1 MLKNLTIN
9 NVVLIDKISIDFNN
23 GLTILS
29 GETGSGKSILLDAV
43 GLAIGF
49 RSNSRLIGSLD
60 NKATVLAEFD
70 IAKNILCQE
79 ILQNHDINFENNQL
93 IIRRTISENA
103 VNKIFV
109 NDMPISVNLLAKI
122 GETLVEING
131 QHEQHGLLSPAN
143 HLEILDEFAGNQN
156 LVLQLKKLYQE
167 LVSIDKQINEN
178 LENESSIIRERDYLE
193 YSLNEINSANILPN
207 EEEILTL
214 KKNRL
219 VAGEK
224 INNFIS
230 DIKNCLETA
239 NSSLLQS
246 QKILS
251 RNQNLIDNFLSESS
265 LDFEKINIATDE
277 MIAKIDDNYLQIENI
292 KKQFNNFD
300 ESKDEIEERL
310 FLIRSLARKFNC
322 SVADLTTI
330 KTTFEDK
337 LKQLII
343 GQDNS
348 KNLLKLRSEKL
359 QEYQKI
365 CQKLTTNRQKSAK
378 DLAKKVE
385 DELEFLK
392 MKGTKFLVEILPN
405 ITNETGKE
413 YFFTGNEKAK
423 FKASLNKG
431 AFDDINKIASGG
443 ELSRFMLAMKV
454 ALMNVKTIPTIIFD
468 EIDTGISGSTSDAV
482 GKRMKALANKAQIL
496 AVTHQP
502 QIASKADHHFKIAK
516 IDDGKKVSTKI
527 CELNPEDKVQEIA
540 RMLSGENI
548 SPQAIEVAKNLLS
561 EGAV

>member
-23 GLTILS
+23 GLSILS

-49 RSNSRLIGSLD
+49 RSNSRLIGGLD

-70 IAKNILCQE
+70 ITKNILCKE

-93 IIRRTISENA
+93 IIRRTISENS

-131 QHEQHGLLSPAN
+131 QHEQHGLLSTAN

-156 LVLQLKKLYQE
+156 LISQLKKLYQE
-167 LVSIDKQINEN
+167 LTSIDKQINEN
-178 LENESSIIRERDYLE
+178 LENESAIIRERDYLE

-207 EEEILTL
+207 EEEILTQ

-230 DIKNCLETA
+230 DIKNCLETS

-265 LDFEKINIATDE
+265 ADFEKINIATDE

-330 KTTFEDK
+330 KVTFEDK
-337 LKQLII
+337 LKQLIV

-365 CQKLTTNRQKSAK
+365 CEKLTANRQKSAK

-405 ITNETGKE
+405 IANETGKE

-527 CELNPEDKVQEIA
+527 HELNPEEKVQEIA

-548 SPQAIEVAKNLLS
+548 SPQAIEVAKNLLA
-561 EGAV
+561 EGVV

>member
-1 MLKNLTIN
+1 VLKNLTIN

-23 GLTILS
+23 GLSILS

-70 IAKNILCQE
+70 IAKNILCQQ

-93 IIRRTISENA
+93 IIRRTISENS

-156 LVLQLKKLYQE
+156 FISQLKKLYQE
-167 LVSIDKQINEN
+167 LTNIDKQIAEN
-178 LENESSIIRERDYLE
+178 LANESAIIRERDYLE

-207 EEEILTL
+207 EEEILTQ

-224 INNFIS
+224 INNFIN
-230 DIKNCLETA
+230 DVKNCLETS
-239 NSSLLQS
+239 NFSLLQS

-251 RNQNLIDNFLSESS
+251 RNQNLIDNFLAESS
-265 LDFEKINIATDE
+265 STIEKINIATDE
-277 MIAKIDDNYLQIENI
+277 IIAKIDDNCLLIENI
-292 KKQFNNFD
+292 KKEFNNFD

-310 FLIRSLARKFNC
+310 FLIRGIARKLNC

-330 KTTFEDK
+330 KATFEDK
-337 LKQLII
+337 LKQLIV
-343 GQDNS
+343 GQNNS

-365 CQKLTTNRQKSAK
+365 CEKLTANRQKSAK

-548 SPQAIEVAKNLLS
+548 SPQAIEVAKNLLA
-561 EGAV
+561 EGVV